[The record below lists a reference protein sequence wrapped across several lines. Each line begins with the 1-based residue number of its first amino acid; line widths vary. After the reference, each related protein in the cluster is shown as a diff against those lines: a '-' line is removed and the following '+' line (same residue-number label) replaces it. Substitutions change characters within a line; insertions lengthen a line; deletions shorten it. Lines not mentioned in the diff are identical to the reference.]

1 MGIHGR
7 GRHGWKPLQQGIRE
21 PLFCES
27 CEQHFNEYCEKP
39 FRAQWVVASPLPNPW
54 NVPEPHWVKL
64 DHGSFK
70 LFHLSVLFRAGVS
83 TLPTFSEVSLGPHQE
98 RLRQM
103 LLNRDPGEH
112 WQYPIFGLVLV
123 HHKTQRIV
131 QMVTQGQQA
140 RLAGLRFYAMAYGGV
155 QWWLGVSS
163 QRNPALESVA
173 LQMDGR
179 MPFAAIN
186 WNELGVMK
194 SASMLLR
201 DARP

>member
-1 MGIHGR
+1 
-7 GRHGWKPLQQGIRE
+7 
-21 PLFCES
+21 
-27 CEQHFNEYCEKP
+27 
-39 FRAQWVVASPLPNPW
+39 
-54 NVPEPHWVKL
+54 
-64 DHGSFK
+64 
-70 LFHLSVLFRAGVS
+70 
-83 TLPTFSEVSLGPHQE
+83 
-98 RLRQM
+98 M

-194 SASMLLR
+194 SASKLLR